1 MYRVF
6 KENTICSLSP
16 SAKQILYGLRFPF
29 KLSHAYVCDS
39 RPSVLARRGL
49 ADEVYIRRDADHEQ
63 KERCEA
69 PVLRMGH
76 GVKFPCRLRIDIKG
90 EQS

>member
-1 MYRVF
+1 MVSR
-6 KENTICSLSP
+6 
-16 SAKQILYGLRFPF
+16 
-29 KLSHAYVCDS
+29 LSHAYTADE

-76 GVKFPCRLRIDIKG
+76 GVKFPCRPSHARRGKAG
-90 EQS
+90 QA